1 MKEFL
6 IYFVGIFAVVDPLGV
21 IPFWL
26 SLADKLKPETRID
39 VIKRATIY
47 VFSILFTFL
56 VIGNAILKFFN
67 ISLVSIKIA
76 GGIML
81 FIEAITLI
89 KGTGPSHQLKNDEID
104 VKKIAFTPLA
114 MPLLSGPGSI
124 AVILGISGNLGY
136 LWNSPFSFLYA
147 ILAILCVSL
156 LIFGILLS
164 SNLLRKYI
172 PITAI
177 NSISHFMG
185 FILLSI
191 SVQFLIDGL
200 LEITRTSFHQ

>member
-21 IPFWL
+21 VPFWL
-26 SLADKLKPETRID
+26 SLAEKLKPETRIE
-39 VIKRATIY
+39 VIKKTVFY
-47 VFSILFTFL
+47 VFIILFTFL

-67 ISLVSIKIA
+67 ISLVSIRIA

-89 KGTGPSHQLKNDEID
+89 KGTGASHQLKNDEID
-104 VKKIAFTPLA
+104 VKKVAFTPLA

-136 LWNSPFSFLYA
+136 LWDSPFSFFYA

-156 LIFGILLS
+156 IIFIILLS
-164 SNLLRKYI
+164 SNKLRKYI

-191 SVQFLIDGL
+191 SVQFLIDSFI
-200 LEITRTSFHQ
+200 EILKTH